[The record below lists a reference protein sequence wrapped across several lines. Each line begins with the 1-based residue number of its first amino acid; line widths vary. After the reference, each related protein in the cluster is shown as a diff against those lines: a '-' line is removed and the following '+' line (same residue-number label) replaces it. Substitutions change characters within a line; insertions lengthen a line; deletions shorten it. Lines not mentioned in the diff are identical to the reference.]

1 MYAIRKEINIS
12 MNNKCPKCGSEM
24 QDLALTSL
32 PPIYVKRCY
41 QCGYEEKNNSTFA
54 LNNPCKTCPNHTQNG
69 GSGVCGCTLGIPKIN

>member
-32 PPIYVKRCY
+32 PTIYVKRCY
-41 QCGYEEKNNSTFA
+41 QCSYEERSNRAFA
-54 LNNPCKTCPNHTQNG
+54 INNPCRTCPNHTQNG
-69 GSGVCGCTLGIPKIN
+69 GSGVCACTLGIPKIN